1 MEKGGMKALG
11 NKIGVE
17 VGLEKDGL
25 YMLGN
30 ERMKLHGRG
39 MKIGKLADKSVSNRG
54 FASRQMNRI
63 DGPNGTRSHRISR
76 SLAGVIEST
85 HGASQIPLGFNMLG
99 FQPSLFHK

>member
-39 MKIGKLADKSVSNRG
+39 MKIGKLADK
-54 FASRQMNRI
+54 
-63 DGPNGTRSHRISR
+63 
-76 SLAGVIEST
+76 
-85 HGASQIPLGFNMLG
+85 
-99 FQPSLFHK
+99 